1 MYWHQQTWISTLIIF
16 NARHP
21 RGEHKVNTRKL
32 NVELILVV
40 SRSLSLTPTPI
51 STFSDFPAK
60 CAFFFLFMS
69 VRSSGRPYV
78 CLSACPHVG
87 LSVCR
92 LSVCLS
98 LHLSICL
105 SAVRV
110 SAYCVCL
117 LSECLSVSPFIHL
130 SVCYLKRMGFCMSE
144 RPWRY
149 VITLFPDRPLLL
161 WQIETRNRL
170 SLWPSSSPIVSLLV
184 GLFVSPSL
192 GPSVGIFS
200 IQPFVCAAFLT
211 AWWRLL
217 EN

>member
-98 LHLSICL
+98 PFVHLSVCCTSVCLLCL
-105 SAVRV
+105 SAVWV
-110 SAYCVCL
+110 PVCLSIYPFVCL
-117 LSECLSVSPFIHL
+117 LSEEDGFLYVGKTLTIRNYTVS
-130 SVCYLKRMGFCMSE
+130 
-144 RPWRY
+144 
-149 VITLFPDRPLLL
+149 
-161 WQIETRNRL
+161 
-170 SLWPSSSPIVSLLV
+170 WPSLTPLTNRDSKSSV
-184 GLFVSPSL
+184 FVA
-192 GPSVGIFS
+192 I
-200 IQPFVCAAFLT
+200 
-211 AWWRLL
+211 
-217 EN
+217 

>member
-1 MYWHQQTWISTLIIF
+1 MCF
-16 NARHP
+16 
-21 RGEHKVNTRKL
+21 
-32 NVELILVV
+32 
-40 SRSLSLTPTPI
+40 
-51 STFSDFPAK
+51 
-60 CAFFFLFMS
+60 FFFLFMS

-78 CLSACPHVG
+78 CLSAFPHVS

-130 SVCYLKRMGFCMSE
+130 SVCYLKRLGFCMSE

-170 SLWPSSSPIVSLLV
+170 SLRPSSSPIVSLLV
-184 GLFVSPSL
+184 GLCKSFSR
-192 GPSVGIFS
+192 SVRWY
-200 IQPFVCAAFLT
+200 FLHT
-211 AWWRLL
+211 TVRLCCL
-217 EN
+217 SDCMMASVEELN

>member
-1 MYWHQQTWISTLIIF
+1 
-16 NARHP
+16 
-21 RGEHKVNTRKL
+21 
-32 NVELILVV
+32 
-40 SRSLSLTPTPI
+40 
-51 STFSDFPAK
+51 
-60 CAFFFLFMS
+60 MS

-78 CLSACPHVG
+78 CLSACPPVS

-105 SAVRV
+105 STVRV

-130 SVCYLKRMGFCMSE
+130 SVCFLKRLGFCMSGK
-144 RPWRY
+144 
-149 VITLFPDRPLLL
+149 TLTILDNTVSWPSHTLL
-161 WQIETRNRL
+161 TNRDSNCL
-170 SLWPSSSPIVSLLV
+170 SLWPSTSPIVSLLV

-200 IQPFVCAAFLT
+200 ICPFVCAAFLT